1 MEVQKKF
8 QLEGEKFQFA
18 SVNVSPRLKVN
29 GAFALHT
36 VAGSPTSALPKLHYY
51 KNATLKDFPKL
62 STRAVVLG
70 VKKNLSIT
78 KEDNVSTDS
87 L

>member
-1 MEVQKKF
+1 MQKKF

-18 SVNVSPRLKVN
+18 SVNVSPRLEVKYP
-29 GAFALHT
+29 FALHT

>member
-1 MEVQKKF
+1 MQKKF

-29 GAFALHT
+29 GNHFALHT